1 MEICSKD
8 TVSPGLIKFGFSSFV
23 LSKILRGV
31 FPIMFQ
37 PPGLSKEYILQNPQ
51 KFVSQYIHPDTPYTD
66 LLVFHQIGA
75 GKTEDW
81 RTTGWL
87 KKIFNLF

>member
-31 FPIMFQ
+31 LPIMFQ
-37 PPGLSKEYILQNPQ
+37 PPGLSKEYILQNCSVIPTDPYGILTLG
-51 KFVSQYIHPDTPYTD
+51 VSN
-66 LLVFHQIGA
+66 LLA
-75 GKTEDW
+75 
-81 RTTGWL
+81 L
-87 KKIFNLF
+87 KDISVSPKNG